1 MKVCEDMGGNITLLN
16 ERTEAGEKMA
26 DILVRS
32 SQLHGISIH
41 GDIIPTL
48 IDEIPIIA
56 VMAACAEGTTIIRR
70 CDRNFVSKRRT
81 GSRRSLTI

>member
-1 MKVCEDMGGNITLLN
+1 
-16 ERTEAGEKMA
+16 MA

-56 VMAACAEGTTIIRR
+56 VMAACAEGTHSSAMR
-70 CDRNFVSKRRT
+70 RNFVSKRRT

>member
-56 VMAACAEGTTIIRR
+56 VMAGLR
-70 CDRNFVSKRRT
+70 
-81 GSRRSLTI
+81 

>member
-1 MKVCEDMGGNITLLN
+1 MKVCEDMGGDITLLN

-56 VMAACAEGTTIIRR
+56 VMAACAEGTTIIAMR
-70 CDRNFVSKRRT
+70 RNFVSKRQT